1 MNDFDMGTGLSA
13 IREIVSLSDIVV
25 DGLRDNAFDPH
36 NQKQLTRRYT
46 ITQAGELVGR
56 TPAAIRK
63 AEDDGLLPEPEKDH
77 RNRRLGYSLAD
88 VNRMRRHFNTW
99 PWRQPDE
106 EPLVLSVQNFK
117 GGVGKSTVCA
127 HLSQYLAEKGYRVL
141 VIDCDS
147 QASTTATFGFRPD
160 FDIGSDETLLPY
172 FDTSSTDDPQEDL
185 EYAIRQTYW
194 DGLHLIPSNLSLY
207 TSEYLLA
214 AKAGR
219 TGIAW
224 LDRLKNG
231 IRTISHSYDVVIMDP
246 PPALGLI
253 SLNVLRAANALVIP
267 TPPAMYDYH
276 STVTFFRM
284 LENILETIEKSIG
297 EPVNY
302 KFLRILISKYDD
314 KKSAQ
319 SFVTRIMSKHYA
331 QYLLGAALK
340 SSAEIDNAA
349 VDWKTVFELE
359 KPTTSKRVHERA
371 VATLRSVC
379 ESIEFAIRASWPS
392 HRAALEDEGR
402 LVT

>member
-1 MNDFDMGTGLSA
+1 MNNINTGTGLSA

-25 DGLRDNAFDPH
+25 DGLRDAAFDPH
-36 NQKQLTRRYT
+36 QQKQLTRLYT

-56 TPAAIRK
+56 STTSIRNAEK
-63 AEDDGLLPEPEKDH
+63 AGLLPKPNKDH
-77 RNRRLGYSLAD
+77 RDRRIGYSLED
-88 VNRMRRHFNTW
+88 INRMREHFNTR
-99 PWRQPDE
+99 PWRQEVED
-106 EPLVLSVQNFK
+106 PLVLSVQNFK

-160 FDIGSDETLLPY
+160 YDIEFDETLLPY
-172 FDTSSTDDPQEDL
+172 FDTSSTDAPKEDL
-185 EYAIRQTYW
+185 HYAIRSTYW
-194 DGLHLIPSNLSLY
+194 DGLDIIPSNLSLY

-219 TGIAW
+219 TGITW
-224 LDRLKNG
+224 LDRLKTG
-231 IRTISHSYDVVIMDP
+231 IDTVSHNYDVVIMDP

-284 LENILETIEKSIG
+284 LENVLETIEKNLG
-297 EPVNY
+297 VAVNY

-319 SFVTRIMSKHYA
+319 AFVTGIMGKTYA
-331 QYLLGAALK
+331 QYLLPSALK
-340 SSAEIDNAA
+340 TSAEIDNAA
-349 VDWKTVFELE
+349 VDWRTVFELD
-359 KPTTSKRVHERA
+359 KPATSKRVHERA
-371 VATLRSVC
+371 LATLRSVC
-379 ESIEFAIRASWPS
+379 ESIEFAIRATWPS
-392 HRAALEDEGR
+392 HRATLEAEGR
-402 LVT
+402 LFN